1 MQAIGIHKGL
11 MDRESQ
17 VLFSV
22 SLCSKPFHAWVIVI
36 VIINIIGAA
45 TATAAII
52 VLEFHDLA
60 ATYEIGCIVIV
71 IIN

>member
-36 VIINIIGAA
+36 VIIIIGAA
-45 TATAAII
+45 AVVAAII

-60 ATYEIGCIVIV
+60 ATYEIGCIVI
-71 IIN
+71 IN